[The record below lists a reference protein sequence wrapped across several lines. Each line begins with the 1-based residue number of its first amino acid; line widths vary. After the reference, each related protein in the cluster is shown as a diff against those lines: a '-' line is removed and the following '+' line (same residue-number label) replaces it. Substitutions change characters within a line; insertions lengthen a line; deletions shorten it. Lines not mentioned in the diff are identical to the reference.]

1 MQEKDQTLAGIEQ
14 DRQYRASRVFGR
26 ALEAQIK
33 LEPALRQYLEIF
45 QRVGLI
51 VPLERWA

>member
-14 DRQYRASRVFGR
+14 DRQYRASRVFDR
-26 ALEAQIK
+26 ALEVQIK